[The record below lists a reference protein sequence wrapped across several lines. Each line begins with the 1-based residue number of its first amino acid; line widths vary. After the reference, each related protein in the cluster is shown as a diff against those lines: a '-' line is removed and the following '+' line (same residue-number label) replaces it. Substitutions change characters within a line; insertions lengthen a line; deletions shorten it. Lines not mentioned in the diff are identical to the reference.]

1 MAQPPCD
8 NTTGHKEILR
18 TQRLSSYLDDPIS
31 YGSRI
36 VAMCDRP
43 VPTSHDNI
51 SREAESKMAV
61 KITGIMKPFKNNEEH
76 RRASL

>member
-1 MAQPPCD
+1 MAQPPRD
-8 NTTGHKEILR
+8 KANNHKELLR
-18 TQRLSSYLDDPIS
+18 AQRLSSYLDDPIS

-43 VPTSHDNI
+43 VPTSHNNI

-61 KITGIMKPFKNNEEH
+61 KITDIMKPFNNNEEQ